1 MIAAHPDYLARRGEP
16 LVPADLAAHDCIAF
30 EGLQT
35 YRNWAFGA
43 GAAAQS
49 VAIRTRF
56 SVNTADAVVEAAIA
70 GVGIARVMSYQ
81 AATALSERRIVT
93 LLRGHATAPL
103 PVNLVHQPHRV
114 QPLKRRAFLD
124 FVQPRLVQALAA
136 VEAAVRA
143 A

>member
-1 MIAAHPDYLARRGEP
+1 VIAAHPDYLARRGEP